1 MLRLTT
7 DKKIDIMDA
16 KNAPSARCKSGDTVL
31 FETLDCYDCSVTR
44 QGERLK
50 IDRMHNPATG
60 PLFVEG
66 AEVGD
71 ALKVEIIKITTRDW
85 GAMGTSFGEFGF
97 KNVQGSDHSMHVY
110 DIKDGV
116 VRAGG
121 FDIPVDNMIGVIGV
135 APAGEGV
142 LTVTPGA
149 HGGNMDCRRIRE
161 GATIYFPVAAEGAL
175 LSMGDLHALMGDGE
189 VFGYGLEVSGEVT
202 VRVTAVK
209 GMKLEQP
216 LLIEGGDAMTVAS
229 GETMQEA
236 TEKALESMYH
246 LLRQC
251 GQDEGEAGIL
261 MSMVCNIA
269 LCQMVNPLFT
279 VRAEMPVHMLE
290 KAIKG

>member
-142 LTVTPGA
+142 LTVTPA
-149 HGGNMDCRRIRE
+149 RTAE
-161 GATIYFPVAAEGAL
+161 TWTAAAYARARP
-175 LSMGDLHALMGDGE
+175 SI
-189 VFGYGLEVSGEVT
+189 S
-202 VRVTAVK
+202 
-209 GMKLEQP
+209 P
-216 LLIEGGDAMTVAS
+216 LRL
-229 GETMQEA
+229 
-236 TEKALESMYH
+236 KARSSPW
-246 LLRQC
+246 
-251 GQDEGEAGIL
+251 AI
-261 MSMVCNIA
+261 
-269 LCQMVNPLFT
+269 FT
-279 VRAEMPVHMLE
+279 R
-290 KAIKG
+290 

>member
-66 AEVGD
+66 AEAGD

-116 VRAGG
+116 VKAGG

-175 LSMGDLHALMGDGE
+175 LAMGDLHALMGDGE

-251 GQDEGEAGIL
+251 GQAEGEAGIL
-261 MSMVCNIA
+261 MSMVCNVA
-269 LCQMVNPLFT
+269 LCQNGKPALH
-279 VRAEMPVHMLE
+279 RARRN
-290 KAIKG
+290 ARAYA